1 MLLFFVLDLILSFTK
16 TIQTE
21 SVEEQSMDRVR
32 NSSRD
37 TIIDLSGYDQ
47 QQQEQIPRDDVQERQ
62 NAIRQLESDTVDVNK
77 TFNDLAKIVHEQEEL
92 IDSIEANV
100 ETAETNVARGNTQL
114 HKSRHHQ
121 ASARKKKFFCF
132 LLLIVS
138 ILVPTLLF
146 LFY

>member
-1 MLLFFVLDLILSFTK
+1 MSFTN

-21 SVEEQSMDRVR
+21 SAGEQSMDGVR

-47 QQQEQIPRDDVQERQ
+47 QQQIAQDDIQERY
-62 NAIRQLESDTVDVNK
+62 NAIRQLESDIVDVK
-77 TFNDLAKIVHEQEEL
+77 TIYSDLAIMIHGQGEVV
-92 IDSIEANV
+92 DSIEANV